1 MNAVAKRRSL
11 TPTAGL
17 PPVTPGTHAMRRGD
31 PRKES
36 TDRVTL
42 VGRDGQELE
51 GWALN
56 ASRGGL
62 RAILEGKVDLG
73 HEFDVRVGDPDT
85 AARKGRIVWLQEEP
99 DGVIVGVEYTDG
111 STPLESA
118 APPPSTRATA
128 EPPSQIPPAKA
139 T

>member
-1 MNAVAKRRSL
+1 
-11 TPTAGL
+11 
-17 PPVTPGTHAMRRGD
+17 MRRGD

-36 TDRVTL
+36 TDRVML
-42 VGRDGQELE
+42 KGRDGLELE

-73 HEFDVRVGDPDT
+73 HEFDVRVGDPDSP
-85 AARKGRIVWLQEEP
+85 ARKGRIVWLQEEP
-99 DGVIVGVEYTDG
+99 DGVIVGVEYTDA
-111 STPLESA
+111 SAPLESNS
-118 APPPSTRATA
+118 PPPSSRATA
-128 EPPSQIPPAKA
+128 EPKSQNPPAKA